1 MYEWLKVIHIVS
13 VISWMV
19 GLLYLPRLMV
29 YHSTTESGSEQ
40 SETFKIME
48 RRLLWGIMTPAMVSS
63 WIFGLGVAGMIDAW
77 FETWFLL
84 KISLII
90 LLTFFHIFMIG
101 LVRDFAEDNNKHPQK
116 FFRMINEVPTLIM
129 LVVVTLVVLK
139 PF

>member
-29 YHSTTESGSEQ
+29 YHSTSEKGSEL

-48 RRLLWGIMTPAMVSS
+48 RRLLWGIMTPAMISS

-77 FETWFLL
+77 LETWFLL
-84 KISLII
+84 KIALII
-90 LLTFFHIFMIG
+90 LLTLFHIFMIG
-101 LVRDFAEDNNKHPQK
+101 LVRDFAEDKNIRPQK
-116 FFRMINEVPTLIM
+116 FFRMINEIPTLIM
-129 LVVVTLVVLK
+129 LIVVTLVVLK